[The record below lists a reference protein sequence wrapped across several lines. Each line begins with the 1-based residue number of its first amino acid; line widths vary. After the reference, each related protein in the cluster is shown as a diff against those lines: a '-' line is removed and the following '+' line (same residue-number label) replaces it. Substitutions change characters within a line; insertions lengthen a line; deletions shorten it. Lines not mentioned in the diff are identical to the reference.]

1 MYSGEKLSLTKIENN
16 FLELNFDSTEGSVN
30 KLDKQTLDELYTSIK
45 LVQEAPDV
53 AGLLITSSK
62 NAFIVGADITQFKQM
77 FEACEDQFLDSARH
91 INGMMSAIEDMPF
104 PTVVAINGFALGGG
118 LEVCL
123 ACDSRIISTNARI
136 GLPETGLGT
145 GWRGGPCDCTLSQK

>member
-1 MYSGEKLSLTKIENN
+1 MYFGENVSLTIIEDN
-16 FLELNFDSTEGSVN
+16 FLELNFNNSLGSVN
-30 KLDKQTLDELYTSIK
+30 KLDKQTLGELDKAIRAAQQAK
-45 LVQEAPDV
+45 DIN
-53 AGLLITSSK
+53 GLLLTSSK

-77 FEACEDQFLDSARH
+77 FDTAEDQFLESATH

-123 ACDSRIISTNARI
+123 ACDARIIATSARI
-136 GLPETGLGT
+136 GLPETGLGILP
-145 GWRGGPCDCTLSQK
+145 GWGVRFVFPD